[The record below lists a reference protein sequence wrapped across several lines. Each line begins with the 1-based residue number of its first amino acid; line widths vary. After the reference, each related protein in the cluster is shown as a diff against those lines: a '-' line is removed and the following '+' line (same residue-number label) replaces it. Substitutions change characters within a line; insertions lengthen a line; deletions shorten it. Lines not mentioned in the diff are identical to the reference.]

1 MPVRTADL
9 HGTDV
14 DPLLP
19 RAAGRRE
26 DADISRATA
35 AAGGGAA
42 CGLDGVDGDGD
53 DLPHARLRV
62 RLHGL
67 LGQIFVLGTRFDAPI
82 STLKCVPA
90 KHVYNLNSPYVMIM
104 KQ

>member
-1 MPVRTADL
+1 MWSACADL
-9 HGTDV
+9 HGADV

-26 DADISRATA
+26 DADISRAA
-35 AAGGGAA
+35 AARGGGAA

-67 LGQIFVLGTRFDAPI
+67 LGQRVVLGTRLDA
-82 STLKCVPA
+82 
-90 KHVYNLNSPYVMIM
+90 LNVSMQITFKM
-104 KQ
+104 